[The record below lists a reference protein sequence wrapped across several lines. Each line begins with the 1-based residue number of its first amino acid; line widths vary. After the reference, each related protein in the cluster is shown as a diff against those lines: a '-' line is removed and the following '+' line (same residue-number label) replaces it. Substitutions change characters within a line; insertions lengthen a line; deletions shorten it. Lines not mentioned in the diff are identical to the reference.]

1 MDSSRIYFCLSHY
14 CARFWLFAT
23 WGSVFMIGK
32 CVFQSL
38 CFWRFYSRGA
48 FYVLAFL
55 TLATQAGANGFKIQ
69 EQSLNATA
77 LSSAYIAGARGADAS
92 YYNPANMGFSNDWG
106 ENKSEFELATSL
118 INIPGFNFDV
128 ATTNQGLYS
137 KTELKFTDTMKGVIE
152 GVDKFLPDLKLGDLM
167 KPIILEHS
175 TPDSQIV
182 TGGTGDTALAVPKM
196 FYKSRTM
203 HGITFGGSFVAS
215 SGLAMQWAGKGGE
228 FLQDVFIMM
237 VEASPSVSYTI
248 NDRLSFGFGYRVM
261 YAMGSFNNVVYVPLD
276 TFDRDKDGKP
286 DGIQLDKEQIKD
298 LSKHPEALQALI
310 PESIKNGLIG
320 GILSN
325 DALVKILEQFGLNL
339 KVENCQSANSLE
351 CVNWGALMGDVVS
364 EKTNLFGTSKV
375 YQKSEGK
382 DLATG
387 YRLSASLRVFDNGM
401 ASVVYNS
408 PVKFDMKGKVE
419 ATTYVGGAMGNVL
432 TIADLNIAVQ
442 MPEILTLAYAH
453 EFFNRRLRLEGVYER
468 TFWSRGFKFNV
479 SPDFANAKYQGLSGL
494 VALPDVFNSETLKNM
509 VGIANFGVVSNMGAG
524 WRDTNTFRFGA
535 TYKTPFVRLMAS
547 AAYDAAPSAQDKI
560 GIPDSDGFM
569 LGCGAKVNLRGFDLG
584 LAGSWTYKQSMSS
597 LYHSGGLGGLFI
609 YTASLGYRW

>member
-1 MDSSRIYFCLSHY
+1 MSCVNKLSAMLARACFLPLLSLSHIY
-14 CARFWLFAT
+14 
-23 WGSVFMIGK
+23 
-32 CVFQSL
+32 
-38 CFWRFYSRGA
+38 
-48 FYVLAFL
+48 
-55 TLATQAGANGFKIQ
+55 ANGFKIQ

-137 KTELKFTDTMKGVIE
+137 KTTLEFTDSMKGIIQ
-152 GVDKFLPDLKLGDLM
+152 GVDKILPGLKLGDLM

-237 VEASPSVSYTI
+237 VEASPSVSWTI

-276 TFDRDKDGKP
+276 EKGT
-286 DGIQLDKEQIKD
+286 GIQLDKEQIKD

-325 DALVKILEQFGLNL
+325 DALANILKQFGLDL

-382 DLATG
+382 DLSTG
-387 YRLSASLRVFDNGM
+387 FRLAASLRVFDNGM

-453 EFFNRRLRLEGVYER
+453 EFFNKRLRLEGVYER

-479 SPDFANAKYQGLSGL
+479 SPDFANATYKGLSGL

-524 WRDTNTFRFGA
+524 WRDTNTFRIGA

-569 LGCGAKVNLRGFDLG
+569 LGCGAKINLRGFDLG

>member
-1 MDSSRIYFCLSHY
+1 MLSLLRFLIGGGDRIKDLMAKPPRLLARVCL
-14 CARFWLFAT
+14 
-23 WGSVFMIGK
+23 
-32 CVFQSL
+32 
-38 CFWRFYSRGA
+38 
-48 FYVLAFL
+48 
-55 TLATQAGANGFKIQ
+55 LATLSLANIYANGFKIQ

-92 YYNPANMGFSNDWG
+92 YYNPANMGFENDWG

-137 KTELKFTDTMKGVIE
+137 KTTLEFTDNMKGIIE
-152 GVDKFLPDLKLGDLM
+152 GVDKFLPGLKLGDLM

-175 TPDSQIV
+175 TPDTQIV

-237 VEASPSVSYTI
+237 VEASPSVSWTI

-276 TFDRDKDGKP
+276 EKGT
-286 DGIQLDKEQIKD
+286 GIQLDKEQIKD

-320 GILSN
+320 DILS
-325 DALVKILEQFGLNL
+325 DDKLAEILKLFGLNL

-382 DLATG
+382 DLSTG
-387 YRLSASLRVFDNGM
+387 FRLAASLRVFDNGM

-524 WRDTNTFRFGA
+524 WRDTNTFRIGA

-569 LGCGAKVNLRGFDLG
+569 VGCGAKVNLRGFDLG
-584 LAGSWTYKQSMSS
+584 LAGSWTFKQSMSS

>member
-1 MDSSRIYFCLSHY
+1 MIQLPRLLARVCL
-14 CARFWLFAT
+14 
-23 WGSVFMIGK
+23 
-32 CVFQSL
+32 
-38 CFWRFYSRGA
+38 
-48 FYVLAFL
+48 
-55 TLATQAGANGFKIQ
+55 LATLSCASTYANGFKIQ

-92 YYNPANMGFSNDWG
+92 YYNPANMGFENDWG

-137 KTELKFTDTMKGVIE
+137 KTELQFTDTMKGVIE
-152 GVDKFLPDLKLGDLM
+152 NVDKFLPGLKLGDLM

-175 TPDSQIV
+175 TPDTQIV

-237 VEASPSVSYTI
+237 VEASPSVSWTI

-276 TFDRDKDGKP
+276 EKGT
-286 DGIQLDKEQIKD
+286 GIQLDKEQIKD

-320 GILSN
+320 DILS
-325 DALVKILEQFGLNL
+325 DDKLAEILKLFGLNL

-382 DLATG
+382 DLSTG
-387 YRLSASLRVFDNGM
+387 FRLAASLRVFDNGM

-535 TYKTPFVRLMAS
+535 TYKTPFIRLMAS

-569 LGCGAKVNLRGFDLG
+569 LGCGAKINLRGFDLG

>member
-1 MDSSRIYFCLSHY
+1 MSCVNKLSAMLARACFLPLLSLSHIY
-14 CARFWLFAT
+14 
-23 WGSVFMIGK
+23 
-32 CVFQSL
+32 
-38 CFWRFYSRGA
+38 
-48 FYVLAFL
+48 
-55 TLATQAGANGFKIQ
+55 ANGFKIQ

-137 KTELKFTDTMKGVIE
+137 KTTLEFTDSMKGIIQ
-152 GVDKFLPDLKLGDLM
+152 GVDKILPGLKLGDLM

-237 VEASPSVSYTI
+237 VEASPSVSWTI

-276 TFDRDKDGKP
+276 EGGT
-286 DGIQLDKEQIKD
+286 GIQLDKEQIKD

-325 DALVKILEQFGLNL
+325 DALANILKQFGLDL

-382 DLATG
+382 DLSTG
-387 YRLSASLRVFDNGM
+387 FRLAASLRVFDNGM

-453 EFFNRRLRLEGVYER
+453 EFFNKRLRIEGVYER

-479 SPDFANAKYQGLSGL
+479 SPDFANATYKGLSGL

-524 WRDTNTFRFGA
+524 WRDTNTFRIGA

-569 LGCGAKVNLRGFDLG
+569 LGCGAKINLRGFDLG

>member
-1 MDSSRIYFCLSHY
+1 MIQLPRLLARVCL
-14 CARFWLFAT
+14 
-23 WGSVFMIGK
+23 
-32 CVFQSL
+32 
-38 CFWRFYSRGA
+38 
-48 FYVLAFL
+48 
-55 TLATQAGANGFKIQ
+55 LATLSCASTYANGFKIQ

-92 YYNPANMGFSNDWG
+92 YYNPANMGFENDWG

-137 KTELKFTDTMKGVIE
+137 KTELQFTDNMKGVIE
-152 GVDKFLPDLKLGDLM
+152 KVDKILPGLKLGDLM

-175 TPDSQIV
+175 TPDTQIV

-237 VEASPSVSYTI
+237 VEASPSVSWTI

-276 TFDRDKDGKP
+276 EAGT
-286 DGIQLDKEQIKD
+286 GIQLDKEQIKD

-310 PESIKNGLIG
+310 PESIKNGIIG
-320 GILSN
+320 GLLSN
-325 DALVKILEQFGLNL
+325 NVLVEILDKAGLSL

-382 DLATG
+382 DLSTG
-387 YRLSASLRVFDNGM
+387 FRLAASLRVFDNGM

-524 WRDTNTFRFGA
+524 WRDTNTFRIGA

-569 LGCGAKVNLRGFDLG
+569 VGCGAKVNLRGFDLG
-584 LAGSWTYKQSMSS
+584 LAGSWTFKQSMSS

>member
-1 MDSSRIYFCLSHY
+1 MLARACFLPILSLSHIY
-14 CARFWLFAT
+14 
-23 WGSVFMIGK
+23 
-32 CVFQSL
+32 
-38 CFWRFYSRGA
+38 
-48 FYVLAFL
+48 
-55 TLATQAGANGFKIQ
+55 ANGFKIQ

-137 KTELKFTDTMKGVIE
+137 KTTLEFTDTMKGVIAMAD
-152 GVDKFLPDLKLGDLM
+152 GAIPGLKLGDLM

-203 HGITFGGSFVAS
+203 HGVTFGGSFVAS

-237 VEASPSVSYTI
+237 VEASPSVSWTI

-276 TFDRDKDGKP
+276 ERGT
-286 DGIQLDKEQIKD
+286 GIQLDKEQIKD
-298 LSKHPEALQALI
+298 LSKHPEALEALI
-310 PESIKNGLIG
+310 PESIKNGPIG
-320 GILSN
+320 TLLNNPIIS
-325 DALVKILEQFGLNL
+325 AIAQTFGVNL
-339 KVENCQSANSLE
+339 KVENCNTGGIE

-382 DLATG
+382 DLSTG
-387 YRLSASLRVFDNGM
+387 FRLAASLRVFDNGM
-401 ASVVYNS
+401 ASIVYNS

-453 EFFNRRLRLEGVYER
+453 EFFNKRLRLEGVYER

-479 SPDFANAKYQGLSGL
+479 SPDFANATYKGLSGL

-524 WRDTNTFRFGA
+524 WRDTNTFRIGA

-569 LGCGAKVNLRGFDLG
+569 LGCGAKINLRGFDLG

>member
-1 MDSSRIYFCLSHY
+1 MTKLLRLPARVCL
-14 CARFWLFAT
+14 
-23 WGSVFMIGK
+23 
-32 CVFQSL
+32 
-38 CFWRFYSRGA
+38 
-48 FYVLAFL
+48 
-55 TLATQAGANGFKIQ
+55 LATLSLVNMYANGFKIQ

-92 YYNPANMGFSNDWG
+92 YYNPANLGFENDWG

-118 INIPGFNFDV
+118 INIPGFSFDV
-128 ATTNQGLYS
+128 PTTNQGLYS
-137 KTELKFTDTMKGVIE
+137 KTTLEFTSTIDTLIAAASKLGFSELK
-152 GVDKFLPDLKLGDLM
+152 DLKN
-167 KPIILEHS
+167 PIILEHS
-175 TPDSQIV
+175 TPDTQIV
-182 TGGTGDTALAVPKM
+182 AGSTGDTALAVPKM

-203 HGITFGGSFVAS
+203 HGITFGGNFVAS

-237 VEASPSVSYTI
+237 VEASPSASWTI
-248 NDRLSFGFGYRVM
+248 NNRLSFGFGYRVM

-276 TFDRDKDGKP
+276 KDG
-286 DGIQLDKEQIKD
+286 DGIKLDKEQIKN
-298 LSKHPEALQALI
+298 LSKHPKAVQALI
-310 PESIKNGLIG
+310 PESIQKGLIG
-320 GILSN
+320 DLLGNSFISSL
-325 DALVKILEQFGLNL
+325 AGLFGTNL
-339 KVENCQSANSLE
+339 KIDGCSGNGAE
-351 CVNWGALMGDVVS
+351 CVNWGALMGDVQS
-364 EKTNLFGTSKV
+364 ETTNLYGTSKV
-375 YQKSEGK
+375 YQKSQGK
-382 DLATG
+382 DLSTG
-387 YRLSASLRVFDNGM
+387 FRLAASLRVFDNGM
-401 ASVVYNS
+401 ASMVYNS
-408 PVKFDMKGKVE
+408 PVKFNMQGKVD

-453 EFFNRRLRLEGVYER
+453 ELFNRRLRLEGVYER

-509 VGIANFGVVSNMGAG
+509 VGIADFGVVSNMGAG
-524 WRDTNTFRFGA
+524 WRDTNTFRLGA
-535 TYKTPFVRLMAS
+535 TYKTPFIRLMAS

-569 LGCGAKVNLRGFDLG
+569 VGGGAKVNLRGFDLG

>member
-1 MDSSRIYFCLSHY
+1 MSCVNKLSAMLARACFLPILSLSHIY
-14 CARFWLFAT
+14 
-23 WGSVFMIGK
+23 
-32 CVFQSL
+32 
-38 CFWRFYSRGA
+38 
-48 FYVLAFL
+48 
-55 TLATQAGANGFKIQ
+55 ANGFKIQ

-137 KTELKFTDTMKGVIE
+137 KTTLEFTDTMKGFIAMAD
-152 GVDKFLPDLKLGDLM
+152 GAIPGLKLGDLM

-203 HGITFGGSFVAS
+203 HGVTFGGSFVAS

-237 VEASPSVSYTI
+237 VEASPSVSWTI

-276 TFDRDKDGKP
+276 ERGT
-286 DGIQLDKEQIKD
+286 GIQLDKEQIKD
-298 LSKHPEALQALI
+298 LSKHPEALEALI
-310 PESIKNGLIG
+310 PESIKNGPIG
-320 GILSN
+320 TLLNNLS
-325 DALVKILEQFGLNL
+325 AIAQAFGVNL
-339 KVENCQSANSLE
+339 KVENCNTGGIE

-382 DLATG
+382 DLSTG
-387 YRLSASLRVFDNGM
+387 FRLAASLRVFDNGM
-401 ASVVYNS
+401 ASIVYNS

-453 EFFNRRLRLEGVYER
+453 EFFNKRLRLEGVYER

-479 SPDFANAKYQGLSGL
+479 SPDFANATYKGLSGL

-524 WRDTNTFRFGA
+524 WRDTNTFRIGA

-569 LGCGAKVNLRGFDLG
+569 LGCGAKINLRGFDLG

>member
-1 MDSSRIYFCLSHY
+1 MIQLPRLLARVCL
-14 CARFWLFAT
+14 
-23 WGSVFMIGK
+23 
-32 CVFQSL
+32 
-38 CFWRFYSRGA
+38 
-48 FYVLAFL
+48 
-55 TLATQAGANGFKIQ
+55 LATLSCASTYANGFKIQ

-137 KTELKFTDTMKGVIE
+137 KTELKFNKDPILDLGALGKLNIEDFIKLGQGVGITS
-152 GVDKFLPDLKLGDLM
+152 LGDLF

-175 TPDSQIV
+175 TPDTQIV

-276 TFDRDKDGKP
+276 EKGT
-286 DGIQLDKEQIKD
+286 GIQLDKEQIKD
-298 LSKHPEALQALI
+298 LSKHPEAVGALI
-310 PESIKNGLIG
+310 PESIKNQIGPLLKWLGGVAPQLIIEGCNTG
-320 GILSN
+320 G
-325 DALVKILEQFGLNL
+325 V
-339 KVENCQSANSLE
+339 E
-351 CVNWGALMGDVVS
+351 CVNWGVLMGSVDS

-387 YRLSASLRVFDNGM
+387 FRLAASLRVFDNGM

-453 EFFNRRLRLEGVYER
+453 EFFNKRLRLEGVYER

-524 WRDTNTFRFGA
+524 WRDTNTFRIGA

>member
-1 MDSSRIYFCLSHY
+1 MAQLPRLLARICL
-14 CARFWLFAT
+14 
-23 WGSVFMIGK
+23 
-32 CVFQSL
+32 
-38 CFWRFYSRGA
+38 
-48 FYVLAFL
+48 
-55 TLATQAGANGFKIQ
+55 LATLSCASTYANGFKIQ

-92 YYNPANMGFSNDWG
+92 YYNPANMGFENDWG

-137 KTELKFTDTMKGVIE
+137 KTTLQFTDTMKGVIE
-152 GVDKFLPDLKLGDLM
+152 GVDKILPTLHLSDLM

-175 TPDSQIV
+175 TPDTQIV

-237 VEASPSVSYTI
+237 VEASPSVSWTI

-276 TFDRDKDGKP
+276 EAGT
-286 DGIQLDKEQIKD
+286 GIQLDKEQIKD

-310 PESIKNGLIG
+310 PESIKNGPIG
-320 GILSN
+320 ELLSN
-325 DALVKILEQFGLNL
+325 PAIAAIMQAAGINL
-339 KVENCQSANSLE
+339 KVENCNTGGIE

-382 DLATG
+382 DLSTG
-387 YRLSASLRVFDNGM
+387 FRLAASLRVFDNGM

-524 WRDTNTFRFGA
+524 WRDTNTFRIGA

-569 LGCGAKVNLRGFDLG
+569 VGCGAKVNLRGFDLG
-584 LAGSWTYKQSMSS
+584 LAGSWTFKQSMSS

>member
-1 MDSSRIYFCLSHY
+1 MSCVNKLSAMLARACFLSLLSLSHIY
-14 CARFWLFAT
+14 
-23 WGSVFMIGK
+23 
-32 CVFQSL
+32 
-38 CFWRFYSRGA
+38 
-48 FYVLAFL
+48 
-55 TLATQAGANGFKIQ
+55 ANGFKIQ

-137 KTELKFTDTMKGVIE
+137 KTTLQFNQDPILDLGALGKLNIEDFIKLGQGVGITS
-152 GVDKFLPDLKLGDLM
+152 LGDLF

-276 TFDRDKDGKP
+276 EKGT
-286 DGIQLDKEQIKD
+286 GIQLDKEQIKD
-298 LSKHPEALQALI
+298 LSKHPEAVGALI
-310 PESIKNGLIG
+310 PESIKNQIGPLLKWLGGVAPQLIIEGCNTG
-320 GILSN
+320 G
-325 DALVKILEQFGLNL
+325 V
-339 KVENCQSANSLE
+339 E
-351 CVNWGALMGDVVS
+351 CVNWGVLMGSVDS

-382 DLATG
+382 DLSTG
-387 YRLSASLRVFDNGM
+387 FRLAASLRVFDNGM

-479 SPDFANAKYQGLSGL
+479 SPDFANATYKGLSGL

-535 TYKTPFVRLMAS
+535 TYKTPFIRLMAS

>member
-1 MDSSRIYFCLSHY
+1 MTKLLRLPARVCL
-14 CARFWLFAT
+14 
-23 WGSVFMIGK
+23 
-32 CVFQSL
+32 
-38 CFWRFYSRGA
+38 
-48 FYVLAFL
+48 
-55 TLATQAGANGFKIQ
+55 LATLPLVNMYANGFKIQ

-92 YYNPANMGFSNDWG
+92 YYNPANLGFENDWG

-118 INIPGFNFDV
+118 INIPGFSFDV
-128 ATTNQGLYS
+128 PTTNQGLYS
-137 KTELKFTDTMKGVIE
+137 KTTLEFTSTIDTLIAGASKLGFSELK
-152 GVDKFLPDLKLGDLM
+152 DLKN
-167 KPIILEHS
+167 PIILEHS
-175 TPDSQIV
+175 TPDTQIV
-182 TGGTGDTALAVPKM
+182 AGSTGDTALAVPKM

-203 HGITFGGSFVAS
+203 HGITFGGNFVAS

-237 VEASPSVSYTI
+237 VEASPSASWTI
-248 NDRLSFGFGYRVM
+248 NNRLSFGFGYRVM

-276 TFDRDKDGKP
+276 KDG
-286 DGIQLDKEQIKD
+286 DGIKLDKEQIKN
-298 LSKHPEALQALI
+298 LSKHPKAVQALI
-310 PESIKNGLIG
+310 PESIQSGLIG
-320 GILSN
+320 
-325 DALVKILEQFGLNL
+325 ALLGNPVISGLAGLFGTNL
-339 KVENCQSANSLE
+339 KIDGCSSNGAE
-351 CVNWGALMGDVVS
+351 CVNWGALMGDVRS
-364 EKTNLFGTSKV
+364 ETTNLYGTSKV
-375 YQKSEGK
+375 YQKSQGK
-382 DLATG
+382 DLSTG
-387 YRLSASLRVFDNGM
+387 FRLAASLRVFDNGM
-401 ASVVYNS
+401 ASMVYNS
-408 PVKFDMKGKVE
+408 PVKFNMQGKVD

-453 EFFNRRLRLEGVYER
+453 ELFNRRLRLEGVYER

-509 VGIANFGVVSNMGAG
+509 VGIADFGVVSNMGAG
-524 WRDTNTFRFGA
+524 WRDTNTFRLGA
-535 TYKTPFVRLMAS
+535 TYKTPFIRLMAS

-569 LGCGAKVNLRGFDLG
+569 VGGGAKVNLRGFDLG

>member
-1 MDSSRIYFCLSHY
+1 MIQLPRLLARVCL
-14 CARFWLFAT
+14 
-23 WGSVFMIGK
+23 
-32 CVFQSL
+32 
-38 CFWRFYSRGA
+38 
-48 FYVLAFL
+48 
-55 TLATQAGANGFKIQ
+55 LATLSCASTYANGFKIQ

-92 YYNPANMGFSNDWG
+92 YYNPANMGFENDWG

-137 KTELKFTDTMKGVIE
+137 KTELKFTDTMEKVIAMAD
-152 GVDKFLPDLKLGDLM
+152 GAIPGLKLGDLM

-237 VEASPSVSYTI
+237 VEASPSVSWTI
-248 NDRLSFGFGYRVM
+248 NDRLSFGFGYRMM

-276 TFDRDKDGKP
+276 EKGT
-286 DGIQLDKEQIKD
+286 GIQLDKEQIKD

-310 PESIKNGLIG
+310 PESIKNGPIG
-320 GILSN
+320 TLLNNPVIS
-325 DALVKILEQFGLNL
+325 AIAQAFGVNL
-339 KVENCQSANSLE
+339 KVENCNTGGIE

-382 DLATG
+382 DLSTG
-387 YRLSASLRVFDNGM
+387 FRLAASLRVFDNGM

-453 EFFNRRLRLEGVYER
+453 EFFNRRLRLESVYER

-584 LAGSWTYKQSMSS
+584 LAGSWTFKQSMSS

>member
-1 MDSSRIYFCLSHY
+1 MIQLPRLLARVCL
-14 CARFWLFAT
+14 
-23 WGSVFMIGK
+23 
-32 CVFQSL
+32 
-38 CFWRFYSRGA
+38 
-48 FYVLAFL
+48 
-55 TLATQAGANGFKIQ
+55 LATLSCASTYANGFKIQ

-137 KTELKFTDTMKGVIE
+137 KTELKFNKDPILDLGALGKLNIEDFIKLGQGVGITS
-152 GVDKFLPDLKLGDLM
+152 LGDLF

-175 TPDSQIV
+175 TPDTQIV

-276 TFDRDKDGKP
+276 EKGT
-286 DGIQLDKEQIKD
+286 GIQLDKEQIKD
-298 LSKHPEALQALI
+298 LSKHPEAVGALI
-310 PESIKNGLIG
+310 PESIKNQIGPLLKWLGGVAPQLIIEGCNTG
-320 GILSN
+320 G
-325 DALVKILEQFGLNL
+325 V
-339 KVENCQSANSLE
+339 E
-351 CVNWGALMGDVVS
+351 CVNWGVLMGSVDS

-387 YRLSASLRVFDNGM
+387 FRLAASLRVFDNGM

-453 EFFNRRLRLEGVYER
+453 EFFNKRLRLEGVYER

-479 SPDFANAKYQGLSGL
+479 SPDFANATYKGLSGL

-524 WRDTNTFRFGA
+524 WRDTNTFRIGA

-569 LGCGAKVNLRGFDLG
+569 LGCGAKINLRGFDLG

>member
-1 MDSSRIYFCLSHY
+1 MIQLPRLLARVCL
-14 CARFWLFAT
+14 
-23 WGSVFMIGK
+23 
-32 CVFQSL
+32 
-38 CFWRFYSRGA
+38 
-48 FYVLAFL
+48 
-55 TLATQAGANGFKIQ
+55 LATLSCASTYANGFKIQ

-92 YYNPANMGFSNDWG
+92 YYNPANMGFENDWG

-137 KTELKFTDTMKGVIE
+137 KTELQFTDTMKGVIE
-152 GVDKFLPDLKLGDLM
+152 NVDKFLPGLKLGDLM

-175 TPDSQIV
+175 TPDTQIV

-237 VEASPSVSYTI
+237 VEASPSVSWTI

-276 TFDRDKDGKP
+276 EKGT
-286 DGIQLDKEQIKD
+286 GIQLDKEQIKD

-320 GILSN
+320 DILS
-325 DALVKILEQFGLNL
+325 DDKLAEILKLFGLNL

-382 DLATG
+382 DLSTG
-387 YRLSASLRVFDNGM
+387 FRLAASLRVFDNGM

-524 WRDTNTFRFGA
+524 WRDTNTFRIGA

-569 LGCGAKVNLRGFDLG
+569 VGCGAKVNLRGFDLG
-584 LAGSWTYKQSMSS
+584 LAGSWTFKQSMSS

>member
-1 MDSSRIYFCLSHY
+1 MIQLPRLLARVCL
-14 CARFWLFAT
+14 
-23 WGSVFMIGK
+23 
-32 CVFQSL
+32 
-38 CFWRFYSRGA
+38 
-48 FYVLAFL
+48 
-55 TLATQAGANGFKIQ
+55 LATLSCASTYANGFKIQ

-92 YYNPANMGFSNDWG
+92 YYNPANMGFENDWG

-137 KTELKFTDTMKGVIE
+137 KTELQFTDTMKGVIE
-152 GVDKFLPDLKLGDLM
+152 NVDKFLPGLKLGDLM

-237 VEASPSVSYTI
+237 VEASPSVSWTI

-276 TFDRDKDGKP
+276 EKGT
-286 DGIQLDKEQIKD
+286 GIQLDKEQIKD

-320 GILSN
+320 DILSN
-325 DALVKILEQFGLNL
+325 DKLAEILKLFGLNL
-339 KVENCQSANSLE
+339 KVENCQNANSLE

-382 DLATG
+382 DLSTG
-387 YRLSASLRVFDNGM
+387 FRLAASLRVFDNGM

-524 WRDTNTFRFGA
+524 WRDTNTFRIGA

-569 LGCGAKVNLRGFDLG
+569 VGCGAKVNLRGFDLG
-584 LAGSWTYKQSMSS
+584 LAGSWTFKQSMSS

>member
-1 MDSSRIYFCLSHY
+1 MSCVNKLSAMLARACFLPLLSLSHIY
-14 CARFWLFAT
+14 
-23 WGSVFMIGK
+23 
-32 CVFQSL
+32 
-38 CFWRFYSRGA
+38 
-48 FYVLAFL
+48 
-55 TLATQAGANGFKIQ
+55 ANGFKIQ

-137 KTELKFTDTMKGVIE
+137 KTTLEFTDSMKGIIQ
-152 GVDKFLPDLKLGDLM
+152 GVDKILPGLKLGDLM

-237 VEASPSVSYTI
+237 VEASPSVSWTI

-325 DALVKILEQFGLNL
+325 DALANILKQFGLDL

-387 YRLSASLRVFDNGM
+387 YRLAASLRVFDNGM

-453 EFFNRRLRLEGVYER
+453 EFFNKRLRLEGVYER

-479 SPDFANAKYQGLSGL
+479 SPDFANATYKGLSGL

-535 TYKTPFVRLMAS
+535 TYKTPFIRLMAS

-569 LGCGAKVNLRGFDLG
+569 LGCGAKINLRGFDLG

>member
-137 KTELKFTDTMKGVIE
+137 KTTLQFNKDPILDLGALGKLNIEDFIKLGQGVGITS
-152 GVDKFLPDLKLGDLM
+152 LGDLF

-276 TFDRDKDGKP
+276 EAGT
-286 DGIQLDKEQIKD
+286 GIQLDKEQIKD
-298 LSKHPEALQALI
+298 LSKHPEAVGALI
-310 PESIKNGLIG
+310 PESIKNQIGPLLKWLGGVAPQLIIEGCNTG
-320 GILSN
+320 G
-325 DALVKILEQFGLNL
+325 V
-339 KVENCQSANSLE
+339 E
-351 CVNWGALMGDVVS
+351 CVNWGVLMGSVDS

-468 TFWSRGFKFNV
+468 TFWSRGWKFNV
-479 SPDFANAKYQGLSGL
+479 SPDFDNAKYQGLSGL

>member
-137 KTELKFTDTMKGVIE
+137 KTELKFNKDPILDLGALGKLNIEDFIKLGQGVGITS
-152 GVDKFLPDLKLGDLM
+152 LGDLF

-175 TPDSQIV
+175 TPDTQIV

-276 TFDRDKDGKP
+276 EKGT
-286 DGIQLDKEQIKD
+286 GIQLDKEQIKD
-298 LSKHPEALQALI
+298 LSKHPEAVGALI
-310 PESIKNGLIG
+310 PESIKNQIGPLLKWLGGVAPQLIIEGCNTG
-320 GILSN
+320 G
-325 DALVKILEQFGLNL
+325 V
-339 KVENCQSANSLE
+339 E
-351 CVNWGALMGDVVS
+351 CVNWGVLMGSVDS

-479 SPDFANAKYQGLSGL
+479 SPDFANATYKGLSGL

-569 LGCGAKVNLRGFDLG
+569 LGCGANVNLRGFDLG

>member
-1 MDSSRIYFCLSHY
+1 MSCVNKLSAMLARACFLPLLSLSHIY
-14 CARFWLFAT
+14 
-23 WGSVFMIGK
+23 
-32 CVFQSL
+32 
-38 CFWRFYSRGA
+38 
-48 FYVLAFL
+48 
-55 TLATQAGANGFKIQ
+55 ANGFKIQ

-137 KTELKFTDTMKGVIE
+137 KTTLEFNKGGMVEQITDPNNLLGKVVMGILPELA
-152 GVDKFLPDLKLGDLM
+152 DLKN
-167 KPIILEHS
+167 PIILEHS

-203 HGITFGGSFVAS
+203 HGVTFGGSFVAS

-237 VEASPSVSYTI
+237 VEASPSVSWTI

-276 TFDRDKDGKP
+276 EGGT
-286 DGIQLDKEQIKD
+286 GIQLDKEQIKD
-298 LSKHPEALQALI
+298 LSKHPEAIEALI
-310 PESIKNGLIG
+310 PESIKKGNIG
-320 GILSN
+320 KLLS
-325 DALVKILEQFGLNL
+325 DPVISAIAQAFGVNL
-339 KVENCQSANSLE
+339 KVENCNTGGIE

-382 DLATG
+382 DLSTG
-387 YRLSASLRVFDNGM
+387 FRLAASLRVFDNGM

-479 SPDFANAKYQGLSGL
+479 SPDFANATYKGLSGL

-524 WRDTNTFRFGA
+524 WRDTNTFRIGA

-569 LGCGAKVNLRGFDLG
+569 LGCGAKINLRGFDLG

>member
-1 MDSSRIYFCLSHY
+1 MSCVNKLSAMLARACFLPLLSLSHIY
-14 CARFWLFAT
+14 
-23 WGSVFMIGK
+23 
-32 CVFQSL
+32 
-38 CFWRFYSRGA
+38 
-48 FYVLAFL
+48 
-55 TLATQAGANGFKIQ
+55 ANGFKIQ

-137 KTELKFTDTMKGVIE
+137 KTTLEFTDSMKGIIQ
-152 GVDKFLPDLKLGDLM
+152 GVDKILPGLKLGDLM

-203 HGITFGGSFVAS
+203 HGVTFGGSFVAS

-237 VEASPSVSYTI
+237 VEASPSVSWTI

-276 TFDRDKDGKP
+276 EGGT
-286 DGIQLDKEQIKD
+286 GIQLDKEQIKD

-325 DALVKILEQFGLNL
+325 DALANILKQFGLDL

-382 DLATG
+382 DLSTG
-387 YRLSASLRVFDNGM
+387 FRLAASLRVFDNGM

-453 EFFNRRLRLEGVYER
+453 EFFNKRLRLEGVYER

-569 LGCGAKVNLRGFDLG
+569 LGCGAKINLRGFDLG

>member
-1 MDSSRIYFCLSHY
+1 
-14 CARFWLFAT
+14 
-23 WGSVFMIGK
+23 MIGK
-32 CVFQSL
+32 CVSQSL

-137 KTELKFTDTMKGVIE
+137 KTTLEFTESMKGVIE
-152 GVDKFLPDLKLGDLM
+152 GVDKILPGLKLGDLM

-175 TPDSQIV
+175 TPDTQIV

-276 TFDRDKDGKP
+276 EKGT
-286 DGIQLDKEQIKD
+286 GIQLNKEQIKD

-387 YRLSASLRVFDNGM
+387 FRLAASLRVFDNGT

-479 SPDFANAKYQGLSGL
+479 SPDFANATYKGLSGL

-509 VGIANFGVVSNMGAG
+509 VGIADFGVVSNMGAG

>member
-32 CVFQSL
+32 CVSQSL

-137 KTELKFTDTMKGVIE
+137 KTTLEFTDSMKGVIE
-152 GVDKFLPDLKLGDLM
+152 GVDKLIPGLNLGDLM

-175 TPDSQIV
+175 APDSQIV
-182 TGGTGDTALAVPKM
+182 TGGTGDTRLAVPKM

-203 HGITFGGSFVAS
+203 HGVTFGGSFVAS

-276 TFDRDKDGKP
+276 EKGT
-286 DGIQLDKEQIKD
+286 GIQLDKEQIKD
-298 LSKHPEALQALI
+298 LAKHPEALEALI
-310 PESIKNGLIG
+310 PESIKNGVIG

-325 DALVKILEQFGLNL
+325 EALVKILEQFGLNL
-339 KVENCQSANSLE
+339 KIDNCQSPNSLE

-453 EFFNRRLRLEGVYER
+453 EFFNKRLRLEGVYER

-479 SPDFANAKYQGLSGL
+479 SPDFANATYKGLSGL

-535 TYKTPFVRLMAS
+535 TYKTPFIRLMAS